1 MGMAVEHE
9 VGPVGA
15 DRTGEPARAEERPDA
30 LRLAD
35 ERLGDRGVVEED
47 DPAMAAGDRLEA
59 LLERGNLV
67 AGLLVEPAEERLA
80 EVGDLGTR
88 EAADETLAADDADL
102 DPLDLDHG
110 VRAVEHDDPRV
121 LERRRQLAAAV
132 GVVVVVAEHRD
143 HGDGKVAAGVG
154 EHERLLR
161 LSVRR
166 QVAAEQDQV
175 GLRLHAVEGAH
186 GPLPQRLGAVE
197 VGGGGQPDRHLVH
210 SSGIP
215 RLKVPRTPCA
225 GYDSAVG
232 YTPSE
237 NLPQLIDTMKRAC
250 AALDEAG
257 VPAMLG
263 GGLATWA
270 RGGPPTDHDVDFYLR
285 EEDAPRALEALEAI
299 GMSTS
304 TPPEGWL
311 LKAHDESH
319 DESVL
324 VDLIFRPAGG
334 PIGDEHFQRA
344 TPMELMAQPVL
355 VASIDD
361 VLSTK
366 LMALSEQEPDFRAVL
381 EIARSLREQIDWAY
395 VRRRTESSAVRGC
408 LLHPRRVA
416 RYRSTRGRAC
426 SRGVTRSVPTFV
438 GNTRREGSSHD
449 KHQ

>member
-1 MGMAVEHE
+1 M
-9 VGPVGA
+9 
-15 DRTGEPARAEERPDA
+15 
-30 LRLAD
+30 
-35 ERLGDRGVVEED
+35 
-47 DPAMAAGDRLEA
+47 
-59 LLERGNLV
+59 
-67 AGLLVEPAEERLA
+67 
-80 EVGDLGTR
+80 
-88 EAADETLAADDADL
+88 
-102 DPLDLDHG
+102 
-110 VRAVEHDDPRV
+110 
-121 LERRRQLAAAV
+121 
-132 GVVVVVAEHRD
+132 
-143 HGDGKVAAGVG
+143 
-154 EHERLLR
+154 
-161 LSVRR
+161 
-166 QVAAEQDQV
+166 
-175 GLRLHAVEGAH
+175 
-186 GPLPQRLGAVE
+186 
-197 VGGGGQPDRHLVH
+197 
-210 SSGIP
+210 
-215 RLKVPRTPCA
+215 
-225 GYDSAVG
+225 G

-285 EEDAPRALEALEAI
+285 EDDAPRALDALEAV
-299 GMSTS
+299 GMRAS

-355 VASIDD
+355 VASVDD

-395 VRRRTESSAVRGC
+395 VRRRTETSAFAAAFFTLVES
-408 LLHPRRVA
+408 LDIAPREVEPAVA
-416 RYRSTRGRAC
+416 
-426 SRGVTRSVPTFV
+426 V
-438 GNTRREGSSHD
+438 
-449 KHQ
+449 